1 MSSTSTVQAGRFVCR
16 ERSGLVVSLNNRC
29 RCRLRPVAPFLC
41 CGAAQNTPSHLVQ
54 LGTQARGPKRS
65 PDVGFARGSRFSG
78 TRSVP
83 WAPRGPV
90 ATGTRV
96 STITSFHTGARCETT
111 REGRACRRPARGHRP
126 ALGARRS
133 RDSLRSRFW
142 EAVCGERGTNSH
154 RPRSCA
160 GSECDRPSPWRPF
173 PKRPLRDFTSSTDPL
188 AAALRRGHPCAL

>member
-1 MSSTSTVQAGRFVCR
+1 M
-16 ERSGLVVSLNNRC
+16 SLNNWC
-29 RCRLRPVAPFLC
+29 RCRLRPVSPFLC
-41 CGAAQNTPSHLVQ
+41 YGAAQNTPSHLVQ

-90 ATGTRV
+90 ATGARV
-96 STITSFHTGARCETT
+96 STITSFHTGAGCETT
-111 REGRACRRPARGHRP
+111 REGRARRRPARGRAGQRSGP
-126 ALGARRS
+126 GVPRTAFQAASGRRFAGKEE
-133 RDSLRSRFW
+133 LT
-142 EAVCGERGTNSH
+142 ATA
-154 RPRSCA
+154 PRSCA